1 MKSLEQA
8 LRDGDYDI
16 DDVLNDE
23 TGERRV
29 LLARMGRDIDALA
42 QTLEPDV
49 LVTLIENGY
58 AEDYYEDW
66 ANHISSSVRAAL
78 ARKGYYPNQFLH
90 DPSSVVRLAVID
102 AHPSMVT
109 ELLSE
114 GRYDNWSYIFERVLE
129 KLEPEIIKQFVNARV
144 PVGEPK
150 RTYDVVCEYAK
161 ALDVELT
168 PFEATMSPAQLFKL
182 GNPRWMI
189 GVKIGMIRRIKDT
202 YKRVEGTDKCELFY
216 DNFDDLM
223 HAKTYWTA
231 HERIFG

>member
-114 GRYDNWSYIFERVLE
+114 GRYN
-129 KLEPEIIKQFVNARV
+129 N
-144 PVGEPK
+144 
-150 RTYDVVCEYAK
+150 
-161 ALDVELT
+161 
-168 PFEATMSPAQLFKL
+168 
-182 GNPRWMI
+182 
-189 GVKIGMIRRIKDT
+189 
-202 YKRVEGTDKCELFY
+202 
-216 DNFDDLM
+216 
-223 HAKTYWTA
+223 
-231 HERIFG
+231 

>member
-1 MKSLEQA
+1 MKSLEQE
-8 LRDGDYDI
+8 LREGNYDI

-23 TGERRV
+23 TNERRV
-29 LLARMGRDIDALA
+29 CLARMGRHIDILA

-49 LVTLIENGY
+49 LIALIESGY

-66 ANHISSSVRAAL
+66 SHHISSLVREAL
-78 ARKGYYPNQFLH
+78 ARKGYYPNQFLY
-90 DPSSVVRLAVID
+90 DPSSIVRHAVID
-102 AHPSMVT
+102 VYSNRVT
-109 ELLSE
+109 EFLSE
-114 GRYDNWSYIFERVLE
+114 GRYDHWRHIFDRVLE
-129 KLEPEIIKQFVNARV
+129 KLEPEVIKQFVNATV
-144 PVGEPK
+144 PVDDPG
-150 RTYDVVCEYAK
+150 RYYDIVCEYAK

-168 PFEATMSPAQLFKL
+168 SFEATMSPAQLFKL

-189 GVKIGMIRRIKDT
+189 GVKIGTINRVKDT

-216 DNFDDLM
+216 DNFDDLL

>member
-1 MKSLEQA
+1 MKSLEQE
-8 LRDGDYDI
+8 GNYDI

-23 TGERRV
+23 TNERRV
-29 LLARMGRDIDALA
+29 CLARMGRHIDILA

-49 LVTLIENGY
+49 LIALIELGY

-66 ANHISSSVRAAL
+66 SNHISSSVREAL
-78 ARKGYYPNQFLH
+78 ARKGYYPECFIH
-90 DPSSVVRLAVID
+90 DPSHIVRLAVID
-102 AHPSMVT
+102 AHPDMVT

-114 GRYDNWSYIFERVLE
+114 GRYDNWSYIFDRVLE
-129 KLEPEIIKQFVNARV
+129 KLEPEVIKQFVNATV
-144 PVGEPK
+144 PVGKTK

-189 GVKIGMIRRIKDT
+189 GVKIGTINRVKDT

-216 DNFDDLM
+216 DNFDDLL